1 MLTAKQL
8 ADVCLLYNGNGG
20 KQCRY
25 LLEDTSNWNYY
36 CIKLSPQAKHKKD
49 ATIKQF
55 LMECKKKGCD
65 PMQQGISLGDNC
77 SGYPIMKNSQQGY
90 DVD

>member
-1 MLTAKQL
+1 MLTPKQL
-8 ADVCLLYNGNGG
+8 ADVCLLYSGNA

-25 LLEDTSNWNYY
+25 LEEDPSSWNFF
-36 CIKLSPQAKHKKD
+36 CIKLSPNSKKKKD
-49 ATIKQF
+49 GTIANF
-55 LMECKKKGCD
+55 LQECKQKGVD
-65 PMQQGISLGDNC
+65 PTQQGIALGDNC